1 MTGTGCNTKW
11 AGRTVRA
18 PHATTV
24 QAESRHL
31 RPRRDVAAVAFR
43 YRAVQRP
50 ADPHLPQMAWA
61 IDQTLHKRL
70 EPTKRDV
77 RPRPY

>member
-1 MTGTGCNTKW
+1 MCPQGDLISNLKPYISLCFTMIGTGCNTKW

-18 PHATTV
+18 PHAATV

-50 ADPHLPQMAWA
+50 ADPHLPQMA
-61 IDQTLHKRL
+61 
-70 EPTKRDV
+70 
-77 RPRPY
+77 